1 MMELWT
7 MEKLSKNIFE
17 FDEEWKE
24 DRRGHCGSLD
34 NRKLSKNIFEFDKS
48 VVLYHCQ
55 RTRIVFKRIFPLKFK
70 SMDDGTLDDRKL
82 SENMFEFDEGWGEKT
97 LDDEKLCK
105 NIFESK

>member
-1 MMELWT
+1 

-70 SMDDGTLDDRKL
+70 SMDDGTLDDGKIVQ
-82 SENMFEFDEGWGEKT
+82 EY
-97 LDDEKLCK
+97 
-105 NIFESK
+105 I